1 MTIRTAA
8 VSTLHG
14 TSLALA
20 AHPAPRRRAVNDNA
34 FTNAMVHPSDKVLHA
49 ALRHFANDGLGAARS
64 ARLKAED
71 AFFAGDR
78 QSYNW
83 WLSITRILDRRLA
96 THAINHRSENTPRVE
111 DRSVELVR

>member
-1 MTIRTAA
+1 MTIRDAT

-20 AHPAPRRRAVNDNA
+20 TDPAPRRRAANDNA
-34 FTNAMVHPSDKVLHA
+34 FSNSVVQPNDKVLHA
-49 ALRHFANDGLGAARS
+49 ALRHFAEDGLGAARS
-64 ARLKAED
+64 ARSRAED

-78 QSYNW
+78 QTYDW

-96 THAINHRSENTPRVE
+96 AHAIVQRNFEAPRTQNP
-111 DRSVELVR
+111 DIKLVR

>member
-1 MTIRTAA
+1 MTIRTNA

-20 AHPAPRRRAVNDNA
+20 PYPAPRRRAANDNA
-34 FTNAMVHPSDKVLHA
+34 FTNAVVTPNDKVLHA
-49 ALRHFANDGLGAARS
+49 ALRHFAEDGLSAARS

-78 QSYNW
+78 QTYDW
-83 WLSITRILDRRLA
+83 WLSITRILDRRMA
-96 THAINHRSENTPRVE
+96 AHAVIQRSTSAQMPQN
-111 DRSVELVR
+111 SNIELVH